1 MSACG
6 FGDLGLGEQ
15 HDDWSVERP
24 AKRAKLRLNQS
35 DVLLDYPT
43 HDYQNYSWSNS
54 EFQGSAVNHQSLL
67 VEDGFVDGIEPYAPF
82 PENFGDPGSF
92 SFLET
97 TCPYLQQQI
106 PTFGEDFSLGGD
118 QIFGEPNG
126 ELYRLQLEGV

>member
-1 MSACG
+1 MSAG
-6 FGDLGLGEQ
+6 FSDVGLGEQ

-24 AKRAKLRLNQS
+24 AKRAKLCLNQS
-35 DVLLDYPT
+35 DMLLDYPT

-67 VEDGFVDGIEPYAPF
+67 VEDEHYAPF
-82 PENFGDPGSF
+82 LENFGDPGNF

-97 TCPYLQQQI
+97 TCPYPQQQI
-106 PTFGEDFSLGGD
+106 PTFGEDFSFGGD

-126 ELYRLQLEGV
+126 ELYRLRVEGV

>member
-1 MSACG
+1 MSAG

-15 HDDWSVERP
+15 DDGWSVERP
-24 AKRAKLRLNQS
+24 AKRAKLCLNQS

-43 HDYQNYSWSNS
+43 HDYQDYSWSNS
-54 EFQGSAVNHQSLL
+54 EFQDSAVNHQSLL
-67 VEDGFVDGIEPYAPF
+67 VEDGFVNGIEHYAPF
-82 PENFGDPGSF
+82 LEDFGDPGNF

-97 TCPYLQQQI
+97 ICPYPQQQV

-126 ELYRLQLEGV
+126 ELYRLRPGGV

>member
-24 AKRAKLRLNQS
+24 AKRAKLCLNQS
-35 DVLLDYPT
+35 DVLLDYPA

-54 EFQGSAVNHQSLL
+54 EFQGSAINHQSLL

-82 PENFGDPGSF
+82 PENSRDPGNF
-92 SFLET
+92 SF
-97 TCPYLQQQI
+97 LQQQI
-106 PTFGEDFSLGGD
+106 PTFGEDFGLGGD
-118 QIFGEPNG
+118 QIFGEPNS
-126 ELYRLQLEGV
+126 ELYRLRLEGV

>member
-1 MSACG
+1 MSAG

-15 HDDWSVERP
+15 DDDWSVERP
-24 AKRAKLRLNQS
+24 AKRAKLCLNQS

-67 VEDGFVDGIEPYAPF
+67 VEDGFVDGIEHYAPF
-82 PENFGDPGSF
+82 LEDFGDPGNF

-97 TCPYLQQQI
+97 ICPYPQQQI

-126 ELYRLQLEGV
+126 ELYRLRPEGV

>member
-6 FGDLGLGEQ
+6 FGDLDLGEQ

-24 AKRAKLRLNQS
+24 TKRTKLCLSQS

-43 HDYQNYSWSNS
+43 HDYQNYSWFNS
-54 EFQGSAVNHQSLL
+54 EFQGSAVNHQSLF
-67 VEDGFVDGIEPYAPF
+67 EDGLVDGIEPYAPSQ
-82 PENFGDPGSF
+82 ENFGDPGNF

-97 TCPYLQQQI
+97 ICPYPLQQI
-106 PTFGEDFSLGGD
+106 PTFGEDFSLGCD

-126 ELYRLQLEGV
+126 ELYRLRLEGV